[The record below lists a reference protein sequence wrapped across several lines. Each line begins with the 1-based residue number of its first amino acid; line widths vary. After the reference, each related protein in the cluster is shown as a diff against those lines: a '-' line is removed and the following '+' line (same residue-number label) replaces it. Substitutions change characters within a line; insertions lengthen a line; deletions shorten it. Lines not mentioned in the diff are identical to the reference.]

1 MQTHF
6 SYQNTDKDCGARLES
21 YATEEKLQSLT
32 RLLQHGNYDL
42 ADFDIRVE
50 YFSHHNSFEIKMYL
64 KIAKHVLVSEQ
75 IGYDLFEVFDL
86 ALEKIIE
93 QLRKVENKRHEK

>member
-6 SYQNTDKDCGARLES
+6 SYQNTDKDCGVKLEG
-21 YATEEKLQSLT
+21 YATEEKLQNLT

-42 ADFDIRVE
+42 ADLDIRVE
-50 YFSHHNSFEIKMYL
+50 YFSHHNSFEIKMNL
-64 KIAKHVLVSEQ
+64 KIARHILVSEQ
-75 IGYDLFEVFDL
+75 TGYDLFEVFDL

-93 QLRKVENKRHEK
+93 QMRKLESKRHKR